1 MRNTS
6 QHLVDYVPSL
16 RIVQAE
22 LARYER
28 TGDPLHL
35 AHAQRAIDD
44 AQDELAAL
52 SRRRWREDLR
62 ARLGGDVPGLSE
74 RN

>member
-6 QHLVDYVPSL
+6 HDLVDNVPSL
-16 RIVQAE
+16 RIVQAA
-22 LARYER
+22 LAQYER
-28 TGDPLHL
+28 TRDPVHL
-35 AHAQRAIDD
+35 AHAQRSIED
-44 AQDELAAL
+44 AQLELAAL

-62 ARLGGDVPGLSE
+62 DRLGADVPGLSE